1 MKDFMNVLCDYILN
15 IFLMFYIFL
24 FGPLS
29 IFMLIDVIIHFFNEH
44 WHFFEFVY
52 GIPMDFCLSLLSS
65 YLPEC
70 VAMHVYFFV
79 FYSSM
84 ALLLFLAKYQDFLT
98 ENDLIRRYKFV
109 RSLLD

>member
-1 MKDFMNVLCDYILN
+1 MNVLCDYILN

-70 VAMHVYFFV
+70 VAMYVYFFV

-98 ENDLIRRYKFV
+98 ENDLIRR
-109 RSLLD
+109 